1 MEDTAEFPAVEVDE
15 VEEETV
21 TEVEDV
27 EVDEAETER
36 LMDEEPDEDGGVEED
51 DE

>member
-1 MEDTAEFPAVEVDE
+1 MSDPDLVGLDDDAEEVI
-15 VEEETV
+15 

-36 LMDEEPDEDGGVEED
+36 MMQYEPDEDGG

>member
-1 MEDTAEFPAVEVDE
+1 MSTQDPDLVGLDDDA
-15 VEEETV
+15 EETV

-27 EVDEAETER
+27 EINEAETER
-36 LMDEEPDEDGGVEED
+36 MMDEEPDEDGGVED

>member
-1 MEDTAEFPAVEVDE
+1 MSEDTTVLDDDAEEVI
-15 VEEETV
+15 

-27 EVDEAETER
+27 EVDEAETEA
-36 LMDEEPDEDGGVEED
+36 LMRDEPDEDGGVEED